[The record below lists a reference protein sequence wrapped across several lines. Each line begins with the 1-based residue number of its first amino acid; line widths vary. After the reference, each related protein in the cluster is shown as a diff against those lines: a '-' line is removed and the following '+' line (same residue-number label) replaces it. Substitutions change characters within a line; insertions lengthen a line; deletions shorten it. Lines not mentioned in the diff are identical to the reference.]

1 MTGAGRGHR
10 PVCPQGKRERAG
22 PGAAGWRHAEQP
34 RCWAGRGGGVTGDR
48 TGSAAP
54 RCPWK
59 PRSRRCV
66 EPQAERP
73 RACATPPV
81 GDVPGPSTVLFAG
94 RRGQCRAAPAEPQRP
109 GRLRRVF
116 TEDAGPRAPS
126 AASARTPARQP
137 VCPGAPEAQSGCPW
151 CPRRQRLSRGQ
162 AQRDWLRAPH
172 PWDVGHPDM
181 FIGCSQRSA
190 VCQAAPAPI
199 RPGHATCPGDSMVM
213 WGHGPWCLGSTASR
227 TVPRSWAVLLG
238 TCRMRGLTRRR
249 LRPSGLNDSPSC
261 RLVGARTR
269 VAPASAACTRGAHAT
284 SHPHVPASHA
294 CCP

>member
-34 RCWAGRGGGVTGDR
+34 RCWAGRGDGVTGDR
-48 TGSAAP
+48 TGSVAP

-116 TEDAGPRAPS
+116 TEDAGRASPALRPRARPPGSLS
-126 AASARTPARQP
+126 ALVPQRHEAAVLGAPGGRGCHVARHSATGSAPLTRGTSGTPICLQVVRRGQRCARPPLPQYGPAMPP
-137 VCPGAPEAQSGCPW
+137 VLGTAWSCGDTDPGA
-151 CPRRQRLSRGQ
+151 
-162 AQRDWLRAPH
+162 RAPQ
-172 PWDVGHPDM
+172 P
-181 FIGCSQRSA
+181 
-190 VCQAAPAPI
+190 PAL
-199 RPGHATCPGDSMVM
+199 C
-213 WGHGPWCLGSTASR
+213 
-227 TVPRSWAVLLG
+227 
-238 TCRMRGLTRRR
+238 
-249 LRPSGLNDSPSC
+249 
-261 RLVGARTR
+261 
-269 VAPASAACTRGAHAT
+269 RGAGRSCWAHAGCG
-284 SHPHVPASHA
+284 A
-294 CCP
+294 